1 MKIILG
7 GVRGTSCIAQSD
19 YMTYGGETTSVLVE
33 GDAGERVI
41 IDAGT
46 GIRKL
51 GQRIEAGKIPPSILL
66 LITHYHLDH
75 IMGLPSLSLLYRGG
89 TKFRVGSVR
98 RNNLCARE
106 ILPQIMAQPFWP
118 VQLED
123 LESSFEFVDWPTEI
137 SVRPH
142 AFGKLEIRWCSVRHP
157 GGCTAYRIDE
167 PATGKSFVFAT
178 DFEWGQSTP
187 AEKQMFLQ
195 LCREPGPPGLLV
207 LDGQFTRRQY
217 PQFMGWGHS
226 TWEDNVDIARE
237 TRARLLVVTHH
248 APQNTDQRLEMIESE
263 LIRELPDAKLGRD
276 GMEIVL

>member
-1 MKIILG
+1 MKVILG

-41 IDAGT
+41 LDAGT
-46 GIRKL
+46 GIRQL
-51 GQRIEAGKIPPSILL
+51 GQRIESGKVPPSILL
-66 LITHYHLDH
+66 LVTHYHLDH

-98 RNNLCARE
+98 RNNSSARD

-118 VQLED
+118 VQMED
-123 LESSFEFVDWPTEI
+123 LASSFEFIDWPTEL

-142 AFGKLEIRWCSVRHP
+142 TFGNLDIRWCSVRHP

-187 AEKQMFLQ
+187 AEKKMFMQ
-195 LCREPGPPGLLV
+195 LCREPGPPGLLI

-217 PQFMGWGHS
+217 PQFTGWGHG
-226 TWEDNVDIARE
+226 TWEDDVEIARE
-237 TRARLLVVTHH
+237 ARAHLLVLTHH
-248 APQNTDQRLEMIESE
+248 APQNADSRLAMIEAE
-263 LIRELPDAKLGRD
+263 LVQEMPDAKLGRD

>member
-1 MKIILG
+1 MKVILG
-7 GVRGTSCIAQSD
+7 GVRGTSCIAQAD

-33 GDAGERVI
+33 GDAGERVL

-46 GIRKL
+46 GIRQL
-51 GQRIEAGKIPPSILL
+51 GQRIEAGRIPPAILL

-118 VQLED
+118 VQMED
-123 LESSFEFVDWPTEI
+123 LASSFEFIDWPTEI

-142 AFGKLEIRWCSVRHP
+142 SFGKLEIRWCSVRHP

-237 TRARLLVVTHH
+237 VRARLLVVTHH
-248 APQNTDQRLEMIESE
+248 APQNTDKRLEMIESE
-263 LIRELPDAKLGRD
+263 VIREMPDAKLGRD

>member
-1 MKIILG
+1 MKVILG

-41 IDAGT
+41 LDAGT
-46 GIRKL
+46 GIRSL
-51 GQRIEAGKIPPSILL
+51 GQRIESGKVPPSILL

-75 IMGLPSLSLLYRGG
+75 LMGLPSLSLLYRSGA
-89 TKFRVGSVR
+89 KFRVGSVCR
-98 RNNLCARE
+98 DRSSARD

-118 VQLED
+118 VQMED
-123 LESSFEFVDWPTEI
+123 LDSSFEFVDWPTEV
-137 SVRPH
+137 SARPH
-142 AFGKLEIRWCSVRHP
+142 AFGALEVRWCSVRHP

-167 PATGKSFVFAT
+167 PVTGKSFVFAT

-195 LCREPGPPGLLV
+195 LCREPGPPDLLV
-207 LDGQFTRRQY
+207 LDGQFARRQY

-226 TWEDNVDIARE
+226 AWEDDVDIARE
-237 TRARLLVVTHH
+237 VRARLLVITHH
-248 APQNTDQRLEMIESE
+248 APQNNDRRLEMVEKE
-263 LIRELPDAKLGRD
+263 LTREMPDAKLGRD
-276 GMEIVL
+276 GMEIIL

>member
-1 MKIILG
+1 MKVILG

-41 IDAGT
+41 VDAGT
-46 GIRKL
+46 GIRQL
-51 GQRIEAGKIPPSILL
+51 GQRIESGKAPPSILL

-98 RNNLCARE
+98 RSNLSARDV
-106 ILPQIMAQPFWP
+106 LPQIMAQPFWP
-118 VQLED
+118 VQMED
-123 LESSFEFVDWPTEI
+123 LESSFEFIDWPTEI

-142 AFGKLEIRWCSVRHP
+142 AFGKLDIRWCSVRHP

-187 AEKQMFLQ
+187 AEKQMFIR
-195 LCREPGPPGLLV
+195 LCREPGPPDLLV

-217 PQFMGWGHS
+217 PQFTGWGHS
-226 TWEDNVDIARE
+226 TWEDDVEIARE
-237 TRARLLVVTHH
+237 ARARLLVVTHH
-248 APQNTDQRLEMIESE
+248 APQNPDNRLEMIEAE
-263 LIRELPDAKLGRD
+263 LSREMPDAKLGRD
-276 GMEIVL
+276 GMEIAL